1 MATTT
6 QHPQAPAG
14 TAGARGTPRPPP
26 AGERSQGE
34 GGLGYPEQGGAP
46 APHSVNPW
54 FLRTS
59 FT

>member
-1 MATTT
+1 MLRRFLLLR
-6 QHPQAPAG
+6 PS
-14 TAGARGTPRPPP
+14 RPPP